1 MKTIRLILVT
11 LCTLLTISMNAAPT
25 VGSDAPDFQLQDQY
39 GKLHSLNDYKGKWLV
54 LYFYPRDNT
63 PGCTVEAGKFRDSAK
78 ELADRNAVVLGVS
91 LDDVESHL
99 DFSKTLELN
108 FSILSDEKRKVAKSY
123 EVLTNLGIVAYTSRE
138 TFIID
143 PSSRVAHHFDD
154 VSPKTHTETVLK
166 KLDELKELYK

>member
-1 MKTIRLILVT
+1 MV
-11 LCTLLTISMNAAPT
+11 AAPT

-39 GKLHSLNDYKGKWLV
+39 GKHHTLADYKGKWLV

-63 PGCTVEAGKFRDSAK
+63 PGCTVEAKKFRDGAK

-108 FSILSDEKRKVAKSY
+108 FSILSDEKRKAAKSY
-123 EVLTNLGIVAYTSRE
+123 EVLTNLGIIAYTSRE
-138 TFIID
+138 TFIVD
-143 PSSRVAHHFDD
+143 PDGRIAHHFDD

-166 KLDELKELYK
+166 KLDELKTLYQ